1 MFLETAR
8 GTSKKCGPR
17 LRKSLWSW
25 SQAPS
30 ATTSTSSLW
39 LGSTRAKTKVISSGT
54 LHLGG
59 KILTPFPFAWGE
71 GTVWEKNKT
80 KKIEFDRWK
89 CRFNP
94 HLISE
99 SGRKPKSEEM
109 VLASVMNDVGNGN
122 KDEVILLLIFSFYNL
137 FSFCFSSSSCP
148 SAPSLL
154 ARKTRMGGRLAT
166 FLPLLGV
173 LTAFSK
179 CWQIRMTWTISGV
192 KYFGG
197 GPVERVPFFWYNM
210 CFTVAYVQ
218 GVGAVRLVM
227 QTKKSPKYK
236 ISFVGG
242 YMSMAS

>member
-1 MFLETAR
+1 MWATFAEIFVILVSST
-8 GTSKKCGPR
+8 KCNDIDVFSLAGIDEGQDKSYLKWNPAPGR
-17 LRKSLWSW
+17 QNFDALSLCMRWRKHRWKW
-25 SQAPS
+25 FNA
-30 ATTSTSSLW
+30 
-39 LGSTRAKTKVISSGT
+39 
-54 LHLGG
+54 
-59 KILTPFPFAWGE
+59 F
-71 GTVWEKNKT
+71 
-80 KKIEFDRWK
+80 EFDLWEDN

-122 KDEVILLLIFSFYNL
+122 KDEVIILPEIINLISSFFQFFFLSFSPL
-137 FSFCFSSSSCP
+137 TSG
-148 SAPSLL
+148 
-154 ARKTRMGGRLAT
+154 RKDKNGRPYGNILAT
-166 FLPLLGV
+166 TRGNNCNVRILKNQE
-173 LTAFSK
+173 A
-179 CWQIRMTWTISGV
+179 WTISGV

-227 QTKKSPKYK
+227 RTKKSPKYK